1 MPSTRLMT
9 FSGPLLALLAG
20 LTFYLGYRVNE
31 QMDSW
36 ALYAQGINLI
46 FLPAGIKHLS
56 ILLCGKWGAL
66 GCLVGLFIL
75 ANEFWNGVPTEH
87 IALYSVV
94 STAAT
99 WMGIALSLRILGID
113 KNLQNL
119 QFIHLPVMDLITT
132 AIPGF
137 TTNAFFILAGMKSE
151 NFISNALAMMFGDFT
166 GSFITLMLLWLGLVV
181 FKKYKSTPQLDMD

>member
-1 MPSTRLMT
+1 M
-9 FSGPLLALLAG
+9 
-20 LTFYLGYRVNE
+20 
-31 QMDSW
+31 
-36 ALYAQGINLI
+36 
-46 FLPAGIKHLS
+46 
-56 ILLCGKWGAL
+56 
-66 GCLVGLFIL
+66 
-75 ANEFWNGVPTEH
+75 
-87 IALYSVV
+87 
-94 STAAT
+94 
-99 WMGIALSLRILGID
+99 RILGID

-132 AIPGF
+132 AIHGF

>member
-99 WMGIALSLRILGID
+99 WMGIALSMRILGID

-132 AIPGF
+132 AIHGF
-137 TTNAFFILAGMKSE
+137 TTDAFFILAGMKSE